1 MKIHDL
7 VPKNLVQHSYILLVE
22 AEKSWVKMEKSYYYK
37 V

>member
-1 MKIHDL
+1 MI
-7 VPKNLVQHSYILLVE
+7 PTNLVHSSYILLVE